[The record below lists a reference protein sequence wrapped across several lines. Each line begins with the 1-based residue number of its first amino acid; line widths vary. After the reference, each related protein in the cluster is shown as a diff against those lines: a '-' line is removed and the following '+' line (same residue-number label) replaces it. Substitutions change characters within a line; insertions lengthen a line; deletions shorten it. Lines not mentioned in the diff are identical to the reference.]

1 MKPFTLNAVLDYR
14 KRTEDEAHRE
24 MVSIRKSKDVLVVEM
39 ENEEK
44 ELVRLIDEMG
54 AAKCRDIVVSDLIL
68 YEACIR
74 RKKREILDIDK
85 KINEVDARIRRQE
98 KKLIKARQDR
108 RALEIVR
115 DNRENEEKQRQKQ
128 AEDRFLDEVGVLRF
142 GGSKQ

>member
-1 MKPFTLNAVLDYR
+1 MKPFTLDAVLDYR
-14 KRTEDEAHRE
+14 KRTEDAIQRE
-24 MVSIRKSKDVLVVEM
+24 MMSIRESKDVLVLEM

-44 ELVRLIDEMG
+44 ELARLIDEMG

-74 RKKREILDIDK
+74 RKKRDLVDINK

-98 KKLIKARQDR
+98 KKLVKARQDR

-115 DNRENEEKQRQKQ
+115 DNRENEEKERQKK

-142 GGSKQ
+142 GGGKQ